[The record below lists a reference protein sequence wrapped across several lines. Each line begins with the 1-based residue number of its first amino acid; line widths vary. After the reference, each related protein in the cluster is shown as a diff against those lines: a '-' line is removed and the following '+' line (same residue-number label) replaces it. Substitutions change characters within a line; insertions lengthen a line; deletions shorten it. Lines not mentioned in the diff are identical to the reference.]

1 MRISDWSSDVCS
13 SDLDRLS
20 VIDAEVVYAVVSD
33 MGADADVTP
42 EPMAP
47 SVLDDAEELADMPA
61 AAPLA
66 ADPAVSEEVASLRA
80 EVEALR
86 AARPDPAADLLEE
99 IASLRAEIDTLRAEN
114 DFARSAPRSE
124 EHTSELQSLMRTS
137 YAVFC

>member
-1 MRISDWSSDVCS
+1 
-13 SDLDRLS
+13 
-20 VIDAEVVYAVVSD
+20 
-33 MGADADVTP
+33 
-42 EPMAP
+42 MAP

-114 DFARSAPRSE
+114 DFARSAPSVDPEALKDCRSE
-124 EHTSELQSLMRTS
+124 EHTSELQSLMRIT
-137 YAVFC
+137 YAVFCLKKKKQ

>member
-1 MRISDWSSDVCS
+1 
-13 SDLDRLS
+13 
-20 VIDAEVVYAVVSD
+20 

-47 SVLDDAEELADMPA
+47 SVLHDAEELADMPA

-86 AARPDPAADLLEE
+86 AARPDPAADLQAQ
-99 IASLRAEIDTLRAEN
+99 IASLRPTLEPLRAEQS
-114 DFARSAPRSE
+114 FARNAPRVAPDSLK
-124 EHTSELQSLMRTS
+124 HAVTPLQARPPPP
-137 YAVFC
+137 